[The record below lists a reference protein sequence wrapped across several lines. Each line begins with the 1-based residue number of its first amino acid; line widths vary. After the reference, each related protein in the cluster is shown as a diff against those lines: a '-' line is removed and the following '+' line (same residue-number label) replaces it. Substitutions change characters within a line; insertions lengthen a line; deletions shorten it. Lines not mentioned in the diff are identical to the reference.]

1 MVKDNLQDEKQYGD
15 EFLSNHRRAKFFSKI
30 STISP
35 IIIFP
40 LLSLYFQDWWLLFGI
55 LFSYMGGL
63 LSIKSIWLIIIIV
76 LTIVYSLISGFVLN
90 SYINILFL
98 CYLYGH
104 ITFSLGNYFLNKFE
118 NTKSDIEN
126 QGYKMLDNLRK
137 GKSEK

>member
-1 MVKDNLQDEKQYGD
+1 MAEDNLQDLKQYGD
-15 EFLSNHRRAKFFSKI
+15 EFVSNYRRAKIFSKI
-30 STISP
+30 SITSP

-40 LLSLYFQDWWLLFGI
+40 LVSLYFQDWWLLLGI
-55 LFSYMGGL
+55 LFSYIGGE
-63 LSIKSIWLIIIIV
+63 LSSKTIWLIIVIV

-90 SYINILFL
+90 SYINIFFL

-104 ITFSLGNYFLNKFE
+104 IAFSLGNYFLNKFE

-137 GKSEK
+137 E